1 MLESLFTVEVLILNI
16 LFFFFFPHI
25 KCLEMKLIWQIQS
38 DSVIVCIY
46 SALTPV

>member
-16 LFFFFFPHI
+16 RFFFFPHI

-38 DSVIVCIY
+38 DSVISCIY